1 LTTSTG
7 PYPVYSANE
16 PASARYN
23 STVLQF
29 FVETLE
35 SWRDAQTL
43 DLGPVC
49 QENILFFAGRMQ
61 RHYVCDMFLRLQ
73 REPGNKP
80 GGLDAFRHLDYPSRS
95 FDGIQ
100 LWDLTDHMDD
110 FQVRRLVK
118 RCFEMLRSTGLLMLI
133 AFEKKPTPDAIN
145 TFVIGEDFLLDV
157 REQQHLHLPW
167 YCRHNRAVMSLLADF
182 NIVKSFRY
190 RNGLRE
196 LLFEKP
202 GLIRD

>member
-1 LTTSTG
+1 LTASTG
-7 PYPVYSANE
+7 PYPAQSGGEPVSAGY
-16 PASARYN
+16 P
-23 STVLQF
+23 STILKL
-29 FVETLE
+29 FVETLDR
-35 SWRDAQTL
+35 WRDVRTL
-43 DLGPVC
+43 DVGPVC
-49 QENILFFAGRMQ
+49 QENIMFFAGRMQ

-80 GGLDAFRHLDYPSRS
+80 GDRDAFRHLDYSPRS

-100 LWDLTDHMDD
+100 LWDLTDHLDD
-110 FQVRRLVK
+110 FQVRCLVK

-133 AFEKKPTPDAIN
+133 AFEQKPAPDAIN

-157 REQQHLHLPW
+157 REQQHLQLPW
-167 YCRHNRAVMSLLADF
+167 FCRHNRALMSLLADF

-190 RNGLRE
+190 RSGLRE